1 MENNPEVNGL
11 ELLCVIVNYGLGSK
25 IVKHSKEL
33 GINGA
38 TILLGKGTIKNT
50 FLEFLDL
57 AESRKEI
64 VLMGAES
71 TTAYT
76 VLEELNHKFK
86 FCKPHHGIAFSTPI
100 TSILG
105 TKSFTPKKNI
115 ESRGAENP
123 MYNLITVIVDR
134 GKAEA
139 VIESASKAGSRG
151 GTIIHGRG
159 SGIHETS
166 KIFSMEIE
174 PEKEIALIICEE
186 HLTEAIANSIRN
198 DLKIDEPGNGIIF
211 IQDINRAYGL
221 Y

>member
-1 MENNPEVNGL
+1 MENNPEVKEL
-11 ELLCVIVNYGLGSK
+11 ELLCVIVNYGLASK
-25 IVKHSKEL
+25 IVKYAKDH
-33 GINGA
+33 GIKGA
-38 TILLGKGTIKNT
+38 TILLGKGTIKNSL
-50 FLEFLDL
+50 LEFLDL

-64 VLMGAES
+64 VIMGAEA
-71 TTAYT
+71 TTAHT
-76 VLEELNHKFK
+76 VLEELNIKFR
-86 FCKPHHGIAFSTPI
+86 FIKPHHGIAFSTPI

-105 TKSFTPKKNI
+105 TKSYIPNENM

-139 VIESASKAGSRG
+139 VIEAATKAGSRG

-174 PEKEIALIICEE
+174 PEKEIALIITEAS
-186 HLTEAIANSIRN
+186 LTEAIAASIKN

-211 IQDINRAYGL
+211 IQDIKRAYGL